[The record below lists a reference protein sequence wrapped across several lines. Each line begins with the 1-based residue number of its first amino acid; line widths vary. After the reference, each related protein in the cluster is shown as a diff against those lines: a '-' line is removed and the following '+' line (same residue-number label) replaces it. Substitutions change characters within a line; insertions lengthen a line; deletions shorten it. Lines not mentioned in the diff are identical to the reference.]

1 MSLLERPR
9 LRRETPA
16 EPGADQ
22 PSRPRRRGRWVAGA
36 VGVVA
41 AGLVLAPYAVQLEP
55 TAAELPEGAGPMVPG
70 YGPHGVYGLD
80 YRFGETVTMSM
91 PLANA
96 SALPWRITDVEL
108 VEPAYPL
115 LEPVGG
121 TFDPVT
127 LMPFGEV
134 SVDLSFEYTNC
145 RYYHERANNT
155 YDQVL
160 VTGTVLGR
168 EVTRTIDL
176 TVPMVVHS
184 QVIMN
189 CPDRTLIRGDDRR
202 I

>member
-1 MSLLERPR
+1 
-9 LRRETPA
+9 
-16 EPGADQ
+16 
-22 PSRPRRRGRWVAGA
+22 

-55 TAAELPEGAGPMVPG
+55 TAAELPEGAGLMVPG

>member
-1 MSLLERPR
+1 M
-9 LRRETPA
+9 
-16 EPGADQ
+16 
-22 PSRPRRRGRWVAGA
+22 
-36 VGVVA
+36 
-41 AGLVLAPYAVQLEP
+41 
-55 TAAELPEGAGPMVPG
+55 
-70 YGPHGVYGLD
+70 
-80 YRFGETVTMSM
+80 
-91 PLANA
+91 
-96 SALPWRITDVEL
+96 
-108 VEPAYPL
+108 
-115 LEPVGG
+115 
-121 TFDPVT
+121 
-127 LMPFGEV
+127 